1 MSNFMQWMFEKL
13 ASRKEKKAR
22 NKQEKLERMSCRTIN
37 VVEFNGKLYVAY
49 DDIPVVPVSSLS
61 VEVEKVVAAARQ
73 DYLVWR
79 NKFGESYGV

>member
-1 MSNFMQWMFEKL
+1 MSNFMQWVFKKI

-37 VVEFNGKLYVAY
+37 VVEFNGKLYVAHN
-49 DDIPVVPVSSLS
+49 DIPVVPISSLNI
-61 VEVEKVVAAARQ
+61 EAEKVVAAARQ

-79 NKFGESYGV
+79 KKFGGSYDI